1 METMI
6 AVKGLKKYF
15 KEVKAV
21 DDISFT
27 VEKGELF
34 GFLGVN
40 GAGKSTTVNMLC
52 TLFAPTAGEITI
64 SGCRLGKEDKKIRES
79 IGVVWQGNC
88 LDDRLT
94 VKENLYVRGSLYG
107 FDGAGLKEK
116 VERVRD
122 RLQLEEIYNR
132 QYGKLSGGQKRRCE
146 LGAALINT
154 PKVLFLDEPTTG
166 LDPATRKLVWESLD
180 RLRQEDGMTVFLTT
194 HYMEEATRAGHIAI
208 IDSGK
213 IREFGTPF
221 ELKERYA
228 RDKLRL
234 WPAPGKSKQVR
245 SLLEQGASP
254 GGISQEQSAGSTT
267 LPGSISQEQDV
278 VSVTLSGSMEALPIL
293 KGLEE
298 HLAGFELVQGSMDD
312 VFLNVTGKRLAEK

>member
-1 METMI
+1 MEYMI
-6 AVKGLKKYF
+6 EVNGLKKYF

-34 GFLGVN
+34 GFLGIN
-40 GAGKSTTVNMLC
+40 GAGKSTTINMLC
-52 TLFAPTAGEITI
+52 TLFSPTAGEI
-64 SGCRLGKEDKKIRES
+64 SVCGCRLGKEDEKIRES

-88 LDDRLT
+88 LDARLT

-107 FDGAGLKEK
+107 YTGAKLQEK
-116 VERVRD
+116 VERVRG
-122 RLQLEEIYNR
+122 RLQLEDIYNR

-146 LGAALINT
+146 LGAALVNT
-154 PKVLFLDEPTTG
+154 PELLFLDEPTTG

-180 RLRQEDGMTVFLTT
+180 TLRKEDGMTVFLTT
-194 HYMEEATRAGHIAI
+194 HYMEEAARAGHIAI

-221 ELKERYA
+221 ELKEKYA

-234 WPAPGKSKQVR
+234 WPKPDRVNRVLNMLADKNGPGKDGSGKPEGCQ
-245 SLLEQGASP
+245 
-254 GGISQEQSAGSTT
+254 QEEGVILVT
-267 LPGSISQEQDV
+267 LPD
-278 VSVTLSGSMEALPIL
+278 SMAALPVL
-293 KGLEE
+293 KQAEGDIS
-298 HLAGFELVQGSMDD
+298 GFELVQGSMDD
-312 VFLNVTGKRLAEK
+312 VFLNVTGKSLAEIDRV